1 MVRSLWGDGWREKA
15 TREKGGLEIRKL
27 GCLPVAPQDEAGL
40 TTTFQT

>member
-27 GCLPVAPQDEAGL
+27 GWR
-40 TTTFQT
+40 